1 MSLSQ
6 VIVFEVKNSSDL
18 KTFIKYPNKL
28 YKDDPNYVTPLF
40 SERLDFFDIKK
51 NPFYR
56 TAIVKLFLAKRDN
69 KIVGRIATCI
79 NFNHNEY
86 HSEKCGSFG
95 FFDCPDDYEIASTLL
110 KVAMITLKKKGM
122 EIMRGPINF
131 STNHDCGFLIEG
143 YDAPPVIMMTYN
155 QPYLPKLAEK
165 FGLKKGMDLIA
176 YYIAKGF
183 TLSERIDRVVKK
195 LEKRTKIKLRNIDM
209 ANFDKEIELIK
220 EVYNSAWQHNWGFVP
235 LESDEFSYISKN
247 MKQILDPRMV
257 FIAESEGR
265 PVAFSI
271 SIPDFNQA
279 LIHLKGKLFPFG
291 IFKLLWHT
299 KIRNKISRV
308 RLITFGIIPEFQKKG
323 IDSMLY
329 IAAYKQAK
337 RQGLQEAELSWI
349 LETNEL
355 MRRGVEQMGAKE
367 YRKYRIV
374 EMPI

>member
-1 MSLSQ
+1 M
-6 VIVFEVKNSSDL
+6 F
-18 KTFIKYPNKL
+18 FI
-28 YKDDPNYVTPLF
+28 TTI
-40 SERLDFFDIKK
+40 S
-51 NPFYR
+51 
-56 TAIVKLFLAKRDN
+56 
-69 KIVGRIATCI
+69 
-79 NFNHNEY
+79 
-86 HSEKCGSFG
+86 
-95 FFDCPDDYEIASTLL
+95 
-110 KVAMITLKKKGM
+110 
-122 EIMRGPINF
+122 
-131 STNHDCGFLIEG
+131 
-143 YDAPPVIMMTYN
+143 
-155 QPYLPKLAEK
+155 
-165 FGLKKGMDLIA
+165 
-176 YYIAKGF
+176 
-183 TLSERIDRVVKK
+183 
-195 LEKRTKIKLRNIDM
+195 
-209 ANFDKEIELIK
+209 
-220 EVYNSAWQHNWGFVP
+220 
-235 LESDEFSYISKN
+235 FSYISKN